1 MSFRE
6 DLINSNLIQR
16 SWPPETGVYE
26 IRRDSTGVTPATR
39 ARQTGKPGIFFHG
52 SGSSTSALI
61 RNEFLLIVELI
72 TEGKFAFFDKEE

>member
-26 IRRDSTGVTPATR
+26 IRGDSTGVTSAKE
-39 ARQTGKPGIFFHG
+39 ARRTGKPGVSFHG
-52 SGSSTSALI
+52 SRSSTSALI

-72 TEGKFAFFDKEE
+72 TDGKFALF

>member
-26 IRRDSTGVTPATR
+26 IRRDSTRVTPATG
-39 ARQTGKPGIFFHG
+39 ARQTGRPGIFFHG

-72 TEGKFAFFDKEE
+72 TVGKFALF